1 MKGDDSTAG
10 TLATLM
16 TAIGSVFTWVMTSI
30 ADVAQLFVETPILQ
44 LGLAMM
50 VIGFLVALLSRLVN
64 IR

>member
-1 MKGDDSTAG
+1 
-10 TLATLM
+10 M

-50 VIGFLVALLSRLVN
+50 VIGFLVGLLSRLVN